1 MIRISVPMLS
11 IGDSTLILL
20 LIHCDKNDE
29 ALIPVTEG
37 LPISIEFRNICLQ
50 IYWWFPTNS
59 LTIGASEKW
68 LFNELFSSALIMKTN
83 HVQVSQ
89 RSLIISD
96 SKNFR

>member
-1 MIRISVPMLS
+1 MKNQSKPWGGAVCGGSRRGSEINVTNLFCYCDMIRISVPMLS

-50 IYWWFPTNS
+50 IYW
-59 LTIGASEKW
+59 
-68 LFNELFSSALIMKTN
+68 
-83 HVQVSQ
+83 
-89 RSLIISD
+89 
-96 SKNFR
+96 